1 MQAAI
6 GDRIEA
12 WVPMTE
18 ALLAAQIPRT
28 LEEEEAEAAAE
39 AEAVAVRPVQYRAVP
54 PGRGAQRAA
63 VHAIMSQGAVRKQ
76 QPDALVVEVTL
87 ILAYGWKGQAG
98 WCRARGEK
106 ECVM

>member
-18 ALLAAQIPRT
+18 AQLAAQVLRT
-28 LEEEEAEAAAE
+28 EEEEEAEAAAE

-54 PGRGAQRAA
+54 PGRGAQRAV

-76 QPDALVVEVTL
+76 QPAALTVEVMFTL
-87 ILAYGWKGQAG
+87 VYA
-98 WCRARGEK
+98 
-106 ECVM
+106 

>member
-18 ALLAAQIPRT
+18 ALLAAQMPCT
-28 LEEEEAEAAAE
+28 VEEKEAE
-39 AEAVAVRPVQYRAVP
+39 AEAVAVRPVQYRVVP
-54 PGRGAQRAA
+54 PGRGAQRAV

-76 QPDALVVEVTL
+76 QPDALVAEVNLFL
-87 ILAYGWKGQAG
+87 IYG
-98 WCRARGEK
+98 
-106 ECVM
+106 